1 MRLDLQCIIH
11 LASPMEGDITMTMFS
26 VTETHDAQE
35 APLHPLRSPST
46 LASGLNLFERGL
58 FSTVQI
64 NDSPTQPP
72 SFAF

>member
-1 MRLDLQCIIH
+1 
-11 LASPMEGDITMTMFS
+11 MTMFS